1 MSFSNPELTNPA
13 QHFFEW
19 KGGEGKL
26 QFWDKEKKENVNV
39 PLPFEFIPIDQ
50 LATITGYSKT
60 AKNGY
65 YSNEV
70 RSTVKDE
77 LTIKIK
83 GQTVFVGLYK
93 NEQGIPQIPKGAG
106 FTASIY
112 IVHKNRASEYIT
124 GNLKANGSALGAWI
138 EFSKNKVIGNGKVI
152 MTRGEMQESPVGEFY
167 PPEFKYEHLT
177 PEDFQAA
184 NEADKELQIYLSQYL
199 ARNAADNTEA
209 PQEDKPEPTTTVTS
223 DDIVIDDVDDPHAG
237 TKKAARNWEEV
248 GSKRHTDKEDDEAVE
263 KYQKTTADSF
273 ADEPINL
280 EDIPF

>member
-26 QFWDKEKKENVNV
+26 QFYDKEKKENISV

-77 LTIKIK
+77 LNIKIK

-93 NEQGIPQIPKGAG
+93 NEQGIPQVPKGAG

-112 IVHKNRASEYIT
+112 IVHKNKVGEYII

-138 EFSKNKVIGNGKVI
+138 EFNKGKIIGNGKVI
-152 MTRGEMQESPVGEFY
+152 MTKGEVQSSPVGDFY
-167 PPEFKYEHLT
+167 APEFKYEHLT
-177 PEDFQAA
+177 PEDFTAA
-184 NEADKELQIYLSQYL
+184 NDADKELQIYLSQYI
-199 ARNAADNTEA
+199 ARNTTDIAQPPEDTLEDNT
-209 PQEDKPEPTTTVTS
+209 
-223 DDIVIDDVDDPHAG
+223 IVPH
-237 TKKAARNWEEV
+237 TEREV
-248 GSKRHTDKEDDEAVE
+248 GYDTAKEQANKLRKPQDKEDEAIE
-263 KYQKTTADSF
+263 KYQEAIIAHDVLAGESV
-273 ADEPINL
+273 NL
-280 EDIPF
+280 DDIPF